1 VLAVSILCDSHGA
14 WSANRNSFGSSRLV
28 GLTGGVASQ
37 PTLDLRAFPTL
48 PTMPLRKCAH
58 AHPAIQRAAVMVD
71 DSHDFGRSEEGV
83 ISLPSVAATAIACD
97 DYRVVP

>member
-1 VLAVSILCDSHGA
+1 
-14 WSANRNSFGSSRLV
+14 
-28 GLTGGVASQ
+28 
-37 PTLDLRAFPTL
+37 
-48 PTMPLRKCAH
+48 MPLRKCAH

-71 DSHDFGRSEEGV
+71 DSHDFGRPEEGV